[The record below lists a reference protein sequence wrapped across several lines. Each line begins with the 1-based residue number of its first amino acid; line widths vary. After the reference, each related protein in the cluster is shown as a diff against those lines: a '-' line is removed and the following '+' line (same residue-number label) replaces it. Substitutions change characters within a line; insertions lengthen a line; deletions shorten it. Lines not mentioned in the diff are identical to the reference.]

1 VTITGNFD
9 AGYSHVSSQT
19 AGASRN
25 EVIGNGSSTSNI
37 KFAGTEDL
45 GGGLKAQFVG
55 VQLISAVAGQ
65 TGNTDSTVGKGTNR
79 SNWFNDEIWV
89 GLSGNFGAVK
99 LGAPS
104 AGIYETVAG
113 KSSPFGTALG
123 GGYSSSGITR
133 FGIAASSVGLNQYVG
148 GDSANGRVVRAEESV
163 RYDTPT
169 FSGLNANITF
179 APKADNKTSS
189 DKANANG
196 FLDTTVNYVNGP
208 LVVAYS
214 QAKIE
219 AGAYTTTG
227 NQGASALAANS
238 DIKHTALAANYTM
251 GPVTVYGGMTTSKTN
266 GGTANTSTVITTFD
280 VKSTNVAVKYAV
292 TPMIDVLA
300 NSVKVKD
307 EISTKDQSLLGLSAI
322 YKLSKRTSGY
332 ATYQKGDTDKS
343 SSTAGEYKQT
353 IVGLRHQF

>member
-1 VTITGNFD
+1 MTISGNYD
-9 AGYSHVSSQT
+9 AGYSHTSSQT

-25 EVIGNGSSTSNI
+25 EVIGNGSSTSHI

-45 GGGLKAQFVG
+45 GGGMKASFVG

-65 TGNTDSTVGKGTNR
+65 TGNTGTTSAAGANV
-79 SNWFNDEIWV
+79 SNWFNDEITV
-89 GLSGNFGAVK
+89 GVSGGFGQVR

-133 FGIAASSVGLNQYVG
+133 MGLAASAPTLGMNQYVG
-148 GDSANGRVVRAEESV
+148 GGSANGRVVRAEESV

-169 FSGLNANITF
+169 ISGLNANITF
-179 APKADNKTSS
+179 APKADNKTSA
-189 DKANANG
+189 DKANAYG
-196 FLDTTVNYVNGP
+196 FLDTTVNYANGP

-219 AGAYTTTG
+219 AGAYTPVGTG
-227 NQGASALAANS
+227 VTGPLDANAE
-238 DIKHTALAANYTM
+238 IKHTALAANYTM
-251 GPVTVYGGMTTSKTN
+251 GGVTVYGGMTTSKTT
-266 GGTANTSTVITTFD
+266 GQASATTFD
-280 VKSTNVAVKYAV
+280 VSSNNIAVKYAV
-292 TPMIDVLA
+292 TPMVDVLA

-307 EISTKDQSLLGLSAI
+307 EVGAKDQSLLGLSAI
-322 YKLSKRTSGY
+322 YKLSKRTSAY
-332 ATYQKGDTDKS
+332 ATYQKGDTNKADAA
-343 SSTAGEYKQT
+343 AGEYKQT